1 MRHDH
6 DHEPVG
12 LIEVTRSLNVLK
24 RWTLNLH
31 LCSRLIKDITAM
43 RNESESQDVIFHIKE
58 SGGRIES
65 DVSDRGYIR
74 EKLT

>member
-1 MRHDH
+1 MRH

-24 RWTLNLH
+24 RWALSLH

>member
-1 MRHDH
+1 
-6 DHEPVG
+6 
-12 LIEVTRSLNVLK
+12 
-24 RWTLNLH
+24 
-31 LCSRLIKDITAM
+31 M